1 MSLRVSIVGLG
12 KMGLSHLAIA
22 NGLNC
27 FKVNAIVD
35 KQKLTKHFI
44 SRYFNV
50 CDQIEKLDLRNTDA
64 VIISTPNFSHFA
76 LVKYFLKNDIHV
88 FVEKPLT
95 INHSQSEELKD
106 LASQKNLTN
115 QVGYVNRFNPI
126 FIRAKNLLTQGVIGN
141 VTSYENMMYGNVVS
155 SGKSSSWRNDIGKG
169 GGCLFDYGS
178 HCIDLCVFFF
188 GNIKTVYESKLG
200 SIHSLSADDYV
211 NSNFSH
217 DNGVEGRLD
226 VNWCKPAYRKAFN
239 ELIIKGDQ
247 GELRVNKQQIKIT
260 TKIDS
265 PNLGI
270 KPGINEIF
278 VTDDIQ
284 NTEFYLRGEDFSEQL
299 IEFGNSIKEAI
310 PSNKAADFESS
321 SHVDFIINQIRNR
334 ND

>member
-1 MSLRVSIVGLG
+1 MTLRVSIVGLG

-35 KQKLTKHFI
+35 KQKLTKHFM

-50 CDQIEKLDLRNTDA
+50 HDEIEKLDLRKTDA

-76 LVKYFLKNDIHV
+76 LVKYFLTKDIHV

-95 INHSQSEELKD
+95 INHTQSEELND
-106 LASQKNLTN
+106 LASEKDLIN

-126 FIRAKNLLTQGVIGN
+126 FIRAKNLITQGAIGDI
-141 VTSYENMMYGNVVS
+141 TSYENMMYGNVVS
-155 SGKSSSWRNDIGKG
+155 SDKSSSWRNDISKG

-188 GNIKTVYESKLG
+188 GKIKTVHESKLG
-200 SIHSLSADDYV
+200 SIHSVSADDYV
-211 NSNFSH
+211 NCNFSH

-226 VNWCKPAYRKAFN
+226 VNWCKADYRKAFN
-239 ELIIKGDQ
+239 ELIIKGDR
-247 GELRVNKQQIKIT
+247 GELRVNKQQIKLT
-260 TKIDS
+260 TTVDN
-265 PNLGI
+265 PNIGI
-270 KPGINEIF
+270 KPGTNEIF
-278 VTDDIQ
+278 VTDDLQ

-299 IEFGNSIKEAI
+299 IEFANSIKGGI
-310 PSNKAADFESS
+310 SSNNAADFESS
-321 SHVDFIINQIRNR
+321 SHVDLIINQIRSR